1 MNYATVDD
9 ITAMWRPMTTEEQN
23 RAEVLLTTVSS
34 ELRLKASRVHMD
46 LDALVTG
53 NPDFAQVAKSVTVD
67 VTARALMTSTDSEP
81 VTQMS
86 QSAMGYSAQASFL
99 VPGGGLFIK
108 KSELERLGIRRQ
120 RFGTFEIYDEEQ
132 KQCLTET

>member
-9 ITAMWRPMTTEEQN
+9 MTTLWRPMTVEEQS
-23 RAEVLLTTVSS
+23 RAEALLTSVSS
-34 ELRLKASRVHMD
+34 ELRLRAKRVNMD
-46 LDALVTG
+46 LDALVTE
-53 NPDFAQVAKSVTVD
+53 DADLAEVAKSVTVD
-67 VTARALMTSTDSEP
+67 VAARALMTSTDSEP

-108 KSELERLGIRRQ
+108 KSELQRLGIRRQ
-120 RFGTFEIYDEEQ
+120 RFGSFEIYNEDQ
-132 KQCLTET
+132 KDV

>member
-9 ITAMWRPMTTEEQN
+9 MTTLWRTMTADEQQ
-23 RAEVLLTTVSS
+23 RAEALLTTVSS
-34 ELRLKASRVHMD
+34 ELRLRAKRVGMN
-46 LDALVTG
+46 LDALVTE
-53 NPDFAQVAKSVTVD
+53 DADYAEVAKSVTVD

-99 VPGGGLFIK
+99 IPGGGLFIK

-120 RFGTFEIYDEEQ
+120 KFGAFEIFDEEQ
-132 KQCLTET
+132 KNV

>member
-9 ITAMWRPMTTEEQN
+9 MINMWRPMSADEEE
-23 RAEVLLTTVSS
+23 RAGVLLTTVSS
-34 ELRLKASRVHMD
+34 ELRLRAKRVHMD
-46 LDALVTG
+46 LDALVLED
-53 NPDFAQVAKSVTVD
+53 PDYAEVAKSVTVD

-99 VPGGGLFIK
+99 IPGGGLFIK

-120 RFGTFEIYDEEQ
+120 RFGTFEIFDEEQ
-132 KQCLTET
+132 KNV

>member
-9 ITAMWRPMTTEEQN
+9 MIALWRPMSSSEQD

-34 ELRLKASRVHMD
+34 ELRLRAKRVNMD
-46 LDALVTG
+46 LDALVTS
-53 NPDFAQVAKSVTVD
+53 DADYAEVAKSVTVD
-67 VTARALMTSTDSEP
+67 VTARVLMTSTDSEP

-99 VPGGGLFIK
+99 VPGGGFFIK

-120 RFGTFEIYDEEQ
+120 RFGSFEIYNEEQ
-132 KQCLTET
+132 ENV

>member
-9 ITAMWRPMTTEEQN
+9 MTTLWRPMTADEQQ
-23 RAEVLLTTVSS
+23 RAEALLTTVSS
-34 ELRLKASRVHMD
+34 ELRLRAKRVGMN
-46 LDALVTG
+46 LDALVTE
-53 NPDFAQVAKSVTVD
+53 DADYAEVAKSVTVD

-99 VPGGGLFIK
+99 IPGGGLFIK

-120 RFGTFEIYDEEQ
+120 KFGAFEIFDEEQ
-132 KQCLTET
+132 KNV

>member
-9 ITAMWRPMTTEEQN
+9 MTTLWRSMTADEQQ
-23 RAEVLLTTVSS
+23 RAEALLTTVSS
-34 ELRLKASRVHMD
+34 ELRVRAKRVGMN
-46 LDALVTG
+46 LDALVTE
-53 NPDFAQVAKSVTVD
+53 DADYAEVAKSVTVD

-99 VPGGGLFIK
+99 IPGGGLFIK

-120 RFGTFEIYDEEQ
+120 KFGAFEIFDEEQ
-132 KQCLTET
+132 KNV

>member
-9 ITAMWRPMTTEEQN
+9 MTDLWRPMTAEEQD
-23 RAEVLLTTVSS
+23 RAEVLLKTVSA
-34 ELRLKASRVHMD
+34 ELRLRAKRVGMD

-53 NPDFAQVAKSVTVD
+53 DADYAEVAKSVTVD

-86 QSAMGYSAQASFL
+86 QTAGSYSAQATFL
-99 VPGGGLFIK
+99 IPGGGLFIK
-108 KSELERLGIRRQ
+108 KSELARLGIRRQ
-120 RFGTFEIYDEEQ
+120 RFGIIEMYDEGAE
-132 KQCLTET
+132 E

>member
-9 ITAMWRPMTTEEQN
+9 MTTLWRPMSAEEQE
-23 RAEVLLTTVSS
+23 RAEALLTTVSS
-34 ELRLKASRVHMD
+34 ELRLKAKRVNMD
-46 LDALVTG
+46 LDALVSA
-53 NPDFAQVAKSVTVD
+53 DSDYAEVAKSVTVD

-120 RFGTFEIYDEEQ
+120 RFGAFEIYDEEQ
-132 KQCLTET
+132 KDV

>member
-9 ITAMWRPMTTEEQN
+9 MTTLWRSMSAEEQE
-23 RAEVLLTTVSS
+23 RAEALLTTVSS
-34 ELRLKASRVHMD
+34 ELRLKAKRVNMD
-46 LDALVTG
+46 LDDLVSAD
-53 NPDFAQVAKSVTVD
+53 PDYAEVAKSVTVD

-120 RFGTFEIYDEEQ
+120 RFGAFEIYDEEQ
-132 KQCLTET
+132 RDV

>member
-9 ITAMWRPMTTEEQN
+9 MTTLWRPMTADEQQ
-23 RAEVLLTTVSS
+23 RAEALLTTVSS
-34 ELRLKASRVHMD
+34 ELRLRAKRVGLN
-46 LDALVTG
+46 LDALVTE
-53 NPDFAQVAKSVTVD
+53 DADYAEVAKSVTVD

-86 QSAMGYSAQASFL
+86 QSAIGYSAQASFL
-99 VPGGGLFIK
+99 IPGGGLFIK

-120 RFGTFEIYDEEQ
+120 KFGAFEIFDEEQ
-132 KQCLTET
+132 KNV

>member
-9 ITAMWRPMTTEEQN
+9 MTTLWRSMSAEEQE
-23 RAEVLLTTVSS
+23 RAEALLTTVSS
-34 ELRLKASRVHMD
+34 ELRLKAKRVNMD
-46 LDALVTG
+46 LDELVSAD
-53 NPDFAQVAKSVTVD
+53 PDYAEVAKSVTVD

-120 RFGTFEIYDEEQ
+120 RFGAFEIYDEEQ
-132 KQCLTET
+132 RDV

>member
-9 ITAMWRPMTTEEQN
+9 MTALWRSMSAEEQE
-23 RAEVLLTTVSS
+23 RAEALLTTVSS
-34 ELRLKASRVHMD
+34 ELRLKAKRVNMD
-46 LDALVTG
+46 LDALVSA
-53 NPDFAQVAKSVTVD
+53 DSDYAEVAKSVTVD

-120 RFGTFEIYDEEQ
+120 RFGAFEIYDEEQ
-132 KQCLTET
+132 RDV

>member
-9 ITAMWRPMTTEEQN
+9 MIALWRPMSSSEQD

-34 ELRLKASRVHMD
+34 ELRLRAKRVNMD
-46 LDALVTG
+46 LDALVTS
-53 NPDFAQVAKSVTVD
+53 DADYAEVAKSVTVD
-67 VTARALMTSTDSEP
+67 VTARVLMTSTDSEP

-120 RFGTFEIYDEEQ
+120 RFGSFEIYNEEQ
-132 KQCLTET
+132 ENV

>member
-9 ITAMWRPMTTEEQN
+9 MTTLWRSMSAEEQE
-23 RAEVLLTTVSS
+23 RAEALLTTVSS
-34 ELRLKASRVHMD
+34 ELRLKAKRVNMD
-46 LDALVTG
+46 LDALVSA
-53 NPDFAQVAKSVTVD
+53 DSDYAEVAKSVTVD

-120 RFGTFEIYDEEQ
+120 RFGAFEIYDEEQ
-132 KQCLTET
+132 RDV

>member
-9 ITAMWRPMTTEEQN
+9 MTALWRPMTAEEQE
-23 RAEVLLTTVSS
+23 RADVLLKTVSA
-34 ELRLKASRVHMD
+34 ELRIRAKRVGMD

-53 NPDFAQVAKSVTVD
+53 DSDYAEVAKSVTVD

-86 QSAMGYSAQASFL
+86 QTAGSSSAQETFL
-99 VPGGGLFIK
+99 IPGGGLFIK
-108 KSELERLGIRRQ
+108 KSELARLGIRRQ
-120 RFGTFEIYDEEQ
+120 RFGIIEIYDEGAE
-132 KQCLTET
+132 E

>member
-9 ITAMWRPMTTEEQN
+9 MTTLWRSMSAEEQK
-23 RAEVLLTTVSS
+23 RAEALLTTVSS
-34 ELRLKASRVHMD
+34 ELRLKAKRVNMD
-46 LDALVTG
+46 LDALVSA
-53 NPDFAQVAKSVTVD
+53 DSDYAEVAKSVTVD

-120 RFGTFEIYDEEQ
+120 RFGAFEIYDEEQ
-132 KQCLTET
+132 RDV

>member
-9 ITAMWRPMTTEEQN
+9 MTALWRPMTAEEQE
-23 RAEVLLTTVSS
+23 RADVLLKTVSA
-34 ELRLKASRVHMD
+34 ELRIRAKRVGMD

-53 NPDFAQVAKSVTVD
+53 DSDYAEVAKSVTVD

-86 QSAMGYSAQASFL
+86 QTAGSYSAQATFL
-99 VPGGGLFIK
+99 IPGGGLFIK
-108 KSELERLGIRRQ
+108 KSELSRLGIRRQ
-120 RFGTFEIYDEEQ
+120 RFGIIEMYDEGAE
-132 KQCLTET
+132 E

>member
-1 MNYATVDD
+1 
-9 ITAMWRPMTTEEQN
+9 
-23 RAEVLLTTVSS
+23 
-34 ELRLKASRVHMD
+34 MD
-46 LDALVTG
+46 LDDLVSAD
-53 NPDFAQVAKSVTVD
+53 PDYAEVAKSVTVD

-86 QSAMGYSAQASFL
+86 QSAMGYSAQATFL

-120 RFGTFEIYDEEQ
+120 RFGAFEIYDEEQ
-132 KQCLTET
+132 RDV

>member
-9 ITAMWRPMTTEEQN
+9 MTTLWRPMSAEEQE
-23 RAEVLLTTVSS
+23 RAEALLTTVSS
-34 ELRLKASRVHMD
+34 ELRLRAKRVNMD
-46 LDALVTG
+46 LDTLVSA
-53 NPDFAQVAKSVTVD
+53 DSDYAEVAKSVTVD

-120 RFGTFEIYDEEQ
+120 RFGAFEIYDEEQ
-132 KQCLTET
+132 RDV